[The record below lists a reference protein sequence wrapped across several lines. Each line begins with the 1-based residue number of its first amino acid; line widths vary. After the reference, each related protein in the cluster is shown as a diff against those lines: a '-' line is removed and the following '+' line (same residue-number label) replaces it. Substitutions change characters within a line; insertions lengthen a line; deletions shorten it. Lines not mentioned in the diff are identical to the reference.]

1 MTRCSDDRF
10 LSGTV
15 RFPTVDVI
23 GPGTGGVEMI
33 PWPEQCIVHR
43 GVLFL
48 TSGYVT
54 LLISYIDNHLMNN
67 LISYIY
73 TQYTV

>member
-15 RFPTVDVI
+15 QFPTVDVI

-43 GVLFL
+43 GVLYL

-54 LLISYIDNHLMNN
+54 FAHIIDNHLLNN
-67 LISYIY
+67 LISYIHNII
-73 TQYTV
+73 